1 MARKFSSLF
10 SIFSLFLFFMLPG
23 PCAGTARAG
32 EILSLAGRWR
42 FAADPGDKGIG
53 EKWFAR
59 TLEGSIHLPGTTDE
73 AGVGAPGPERYG
85 VLTRRHEYIGPAWY
99 QKTFQVPP
107 EWEGR
112 EITVFLERVLWESR
126 AWVDGRPAGPPLDS
140 FAAPH
145 VHRLGRLAPGKHTLT
160 LRIDNR
166 MIHHLGLMSH
176 SYGPQTQSRWNGVV
190 GRIEIRALPVP
201 GIGRVRLF
209 PRKAGEGWVLAV
221 EGRVKGKA
229 SGKEGIRI
237 RVTDPRGGLVL
248 GRGEAAVKK
257 DGSFSLQVDCGSS
270 VVPWSEFTPRLYQA
284 RLELL
289 DSGEAVD
296 RKSLSFGFREIT
308 RRGNELL
315 LNGKPVF
322 MRGNL
327 DCLHFPLT
335 GYPSTKK
342 EDWLRLFSLYREH
355 GLNHARFHSWC
366 PPEAAFQAADEM
378 GIYIQASVGIW
389 INEGRE
395 EGLGPGKGEKSVD
408 DFARAEMRRV
418 VDTFGNHPSFC
429 FLVIGNELGHSNF
442 AVTGKWIEEIKN
454 YDPRRL
460 YAASTARTITP
471 YCDFNAT
478 HYVRGI
484 GMVRQHL
491 ESGTDWDYEAK
502 YSKTKVPI
510 IAHEVGQWPVYPDW
524 DLCGKFVGVLRNTRL
539 EKMREAAKRAGIFE
553 QQAEFTRASGALNR
567 LLYKDEIESFL
578 RTPSCRGFQLLSM
591 EDFQGQGE
599 AYVGWLDMFWDSKG
613 IVLPQ
618 DFRGY
623 CAPRVA
629 LARLPKYT
637 WTGNETLA
645 FGVVVRNDGP
655 SPLEKPRVEWK
666 LRTPEKVVLRAGA
679 VEGKAPIPV
688 GSVAGLGKVE
698 VPLEGILE
706 PGEARRLQLVLHL
719 GGKPEKNTY
728 PLWVYPEKDP
738 PLPAGDVLLSDKLD
752 DDVLGAL
759 ERGGRVL
766 LFASRL
772 GDPAWNPK
780 LAAWRPLYWS
790 LAYFP
795 GQAETLGLLV
805 RAEHPAF
812 REFPTEDFGDWQWRG
827 ICRGGRGFDLTG
839 KVPASYRPIA
849 QPVPDFHAPRKIGA
863 IFEFRVGKG
872 KILVCGYDLS
882 KKKCA
887 SDPAARRLRYSLVR
901 YASGPDFKPAFSVT
915 PETLKALFPKVEKL
929 GFLPPPDRKKALL
942 WIDCAGK
949 YETTWKNVPW
959 ESSLDRVLSK
969 GRFAYKI
976 GGRVGAWR
984 DEHCSAWIIG
994 RRGATLALE
1003 VPKGFEGKLYL
1014 HFSDWNKN
1022 RRLGRIRLNGGGPPW
1037 NLGPHDKSLDGAWVA
1052 FNLGPNQTSG
1062 GKVKLKIRPT
1072 RGPNLM
1078 LAHVAL
1084 LPK

>member
-1 MARKFSSLF
+1 MTRKFS
-10 SIFSLFLFFMLPG
+10 SIFSLFFFLMLLGPG
-23 PCAGTARAG
+23 AGAARAG
-32 EILSLAGRWR
+32 EILSLAGKWR
-42 FAADPGDKGIG
+42 FALDPADKGLG
-53 EKWFAR
+53 EKWFTR
-59 TLEGSIHLPGTTDE
+59 VLEGEIRLPGTTDE
-73 AGVGAPGPERYG
+73 AGIGKPGPERFG

-99 QKTFQVPP
+99 QKDFVVPAA
-107 EWEGR
+107 WKGR
-112 EITVFLERVLWESR
+112 EIRVFLERVLWESR

-145 VHRLGRLAPGKHTLT
+145 VHVLGRLAPGRHTLT

-201 GIGRVRLF
+201 GFGLVRLF
-209 PRKAGEGWVLAV
+209 PERAGDGWSLVV
-221 EGRVKGKA
+221 EGRLEGGAAGGERIRVLVADPREGLVVA
-229 SGKEGIRI
+229 RGGTRAGKEG
-237 RVTDPRGGLVL
+237 T
-248 GRGEAAVKK
+248 
-257 DGSFSLQVDCGSS
+257 FSLRLDCGSS
-270 VVPWSEFTPRLYQA
+270 VVPWSEFTHRLYEA
-284 RLELL
+284 RLELEGPG
-289 DSGEAVD
+289 GEAAE
-296 RKSLSFGFREIT
+296 RRSLSFGFREISH
-308 RRGNELL
+308 RGNQLL
-315 LNGKPVF
+315 INGRPVF

-327 DCLHFPLT
+327 DCIHFPLT
-335 GYPSTKK
+335 GYPSTRK
-342 EDWLRLFSLYREH
+342 EDWLRIFSLYKEH

-366 PPEAAFQAADEM
+366 PPEAAFEAADEM

-389 INEGRE
+389 INEGRD

-442 AVTGKWIEEIKN
+442 AVTGKWIEKIKQ

-460 YAASTARTITP
+460 YAASTARKITP

-478 HYVRGI
+478 HNVPGI
-484 GMVRQHL
+484 GWVRQHL
-491 ESGTDWDYEAK
+491 ESGTDWDYEDK
-502 YSKTKVPI
+502 YSRTKIPI
-510 IAHEVGQWPVYPDW
+510 IAHEIGQWPVYPDW
-524 DLCGKFVGVLRNTRL
+524 DLCEKFTGVLRNTRL
-539 EKMREAAKRAGIFE
+539 EKMREAAKKAGIFE

-567 LLYKDEIESFL
+567 LMYKDEIESFL

-637 WTGNETLA
+637 WTETETLS
-645 FGVVVRNDGP
+645 FGVVIRNDGP
-655 SPLEKPRVEWK
+655 APLEKPRVRWE
-666 LRTPEKVVLRAGA
+666 LRTPEKVVLRQGE
-679 VEGKAPIPV
+679 VRGKAAIPA
-688 GSVAGLGKVE
+688 GSVVDLGRVE
-698 VPLEGILE
+698 IPLEGILE
-706 PGEARRLQLVLHL
+706 PGRARRLELVLHL

-738 PLPAGDVLLSDKLD
+738 PLPAGNVLLSDKLD
-752 DDVLGAL
+752 GDVLGTL

-766 LFASRL
+766 LLASRL
-772 GDPAWNPK
+772 GDPSWNPK

-790 LAYFP
+790 LAYFR
-795 GQAETLGLLV
+795 GQAQTLGLLV
-805 RAEHPAF
+805 RAGHPAF
-812 REFPTEDFGDWQWRG
+812 RFFPTEDFGNWQWRG

-839 KVPASYRPIA
+839 KVPPEYRPIA
-849 QPVPDFHAPRKIGA
+849 QPVPDFHAPRKIGT

-872 KILVCGYDLS
+872 RILVCGYDLS
-882 KKKCA
+882 KKRCA

-901 YASGPDFKPAFSVT
+901 YASGPAFDPAFAISM
-915 PETLKALFPKVEKL
+915 ETLKGLFPKVKKL
-929 GFLPPPDRKKALL
+929 GFLPPPDPAKAVF

-949 YETTWKNVPW
+949 FKEAWKNVPW
-959 ESSLDRVLSK
+959 RPELDRVLSK
-969 GRFAYKI
+969 GRFEYEPGK
-976 GGRVGAWR
+976 GVGAWR
-984 DEHCSAWIIG
+984 DEHCSAWIYG
-994 RRGATLALE
+994 RGGSTLSLG

-1022 RRLGRIRLNGGGPPW
+1022 RRLGRIGLEGGTGFW
-1037 NLGPHDKSLDGAWVA
+1037 NLGPHDKSLKGVWVA
-1052 FNLGPNQTSG
+1052 LDLGPKQTG
-1062 GKVKLKIRPT
+1062 DGRVELKFRPT

-1078 LAHVAL
+1078 LADVAL
-1084 LPK
+1084 LPR